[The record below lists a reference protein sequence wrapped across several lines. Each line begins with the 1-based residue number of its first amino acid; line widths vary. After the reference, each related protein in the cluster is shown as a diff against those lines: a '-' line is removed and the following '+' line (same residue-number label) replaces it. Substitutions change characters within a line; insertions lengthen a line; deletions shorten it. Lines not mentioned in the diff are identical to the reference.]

1 MKINEMTFEAEVN
14 ATKRVRRAIYL
25 VRKLE
30 SLLKDIDSSIQTT
43 KSFANNIDITDKD
56 LNLELLSEYVGH
68 VEDAMTD
75 LVRAETVRW
84 GWDAMH
90 EGSDK

>member
-1 MKINEMTFEAEVN
+1 MKINELTFEAEFN
-14 ATKRVRRAIYL
+14 ATDRVRRAIYL
-25 VRKLE
+25 VRKLN

-68 VEDAMTD
+68 VEDALVD
-75 LVRAETVRW
+75 LIRAETTRW
-84 GWDAMH
+84 SWDALH

>member
-1 MKINEMTFEAEVN
+1 MKINELTFEAECN

-30 SLLKDIDSSIQTT
+30 SLLKDIDASIQMVT
-43 KSFANNIDITDKD
+43 SLANNIDITDKD
-56 LNLELLSEYVGH
+56 LNLELLSKYVGH

-75 LVRAETVRW
+75 LVRAETTRW
-84 GWDAMH
+84 GRDAMH
-90 EGSDK
+90 EGSDQ